1 MRVFVFV
8 TVECELVC
16 LRVCVLALLLFFFH
30 GVSDA
35 VIWVNCGSLVSSGGR
50 VVDLPGN
57 RLGTSLMAGR
67 PVPLLEERGVV
78 EWTEGD
84 AMGLRYGGYVCSYD
98 QGGEDWD

>member
-1 MRVFVFV
+1 M
-8 TVECELVC
+8 
-16 LRVCVLALLLFFFH
+16 
-30 GVSDA
+30 
-35 VIWVNCGSLVSSGGR
+35 
-50 VVDLPGN
+50 DLPGN